1 MKPKLYLDQRSPP
14 VRAVLML
21 IEALRIDIDKNPIDL
36 FKGEHY
42 HASFLEV
49 NTVHSIIY
57 LNSAK

>member
-21 IEALRIDIDKNPIDL
+21 IEALQIDIEENPIDL

-42 HASFLEV
+42 RDDFLDV
-49 NTVHSIIY
+49 SQC
-57 LNSAK
+57 